1 MARWNW
7 LIKGRFCEKYTFDWL
22 FQLESG
28 LAFREIKVE
37 GGTPL
42 NYSLNISPFFCLF
55 KKSQTA
61 FNPFFVA
68 KNFIFYRIYRMSHR
82 YWANLSIW
90 VHKRVQ
96 EKPNE
101 CINEY
106 GSRFPSTGPLIVF
119 YLGPGSRVRV
129 QVPEYG
135 FWTFFLNFFA
145 NLFKNVLSFIFGLL
159 LDAVLVCHVIWVV
172 GFQSGLKKIGSSQ
185 IYEVE
190 KLAQYR
196 WDIRYFSSKKQK
208 SHT

>member
-1 MARWNW
+1 MVF
-7 LIKGRFCEKYTFDWL
+7 RFVDSDIWQFLLQTKVL
-22 FQLESG
+22 F
-28 LAFREIKVE
+28 
-37 GGTPL
+37 L
-42 NYSLNISPFFCLF
+42 NGFSCDLS
-55 KKSQTA
+55 KSIWQNTVCPIDIGPTSQPVLVYLLR
-61 FNPFFVA
+61 F
-68 KNFIFYRIYRMSHR
+68 
-82 YWANLSIW
+82 LSIEDKKPTW
-90 VHKRVQ
+90 VHKRVRVQ
-96 EKPNE
+96 VP
-101 CINEY
+101 EY

-196 WDIRYFSSKKQK
+196 WDIRYMLDLIKNFNDSCVD
-208 SHT
+208 